1 MTSFSTFSWL
11 FLQTASKEMASDRF
25 VYQGKRKPEYLEE
38 NPHGAKDETQQQTQ
52 VTHDVESGNR
62 TPATMVRGRGAFTT
76 APFRKI
82 TFFQG
87 LWLNLDKDNSYP
99 ML

>member
-62 TPATMVRGRGAFTT
+62 TRATMVSGGGGGVPLPLRHSGR
-76 APFRKI
+76 
-82 TFFQG
+82 
-87 LWLNLDKDNSYP
+87 
-99 ML
+99 